1 MHIGLLIRR
10 YLCSTYRPYHNIHLY
25 PTDYYRIEHQA
36 KLRMED
42 QIELKEKEAPQANI
56 AWVEKY
62 RPGALQDLI
71 SHEGMQFFLF

>member
-1 MHIGLLIRR
+1 
-10 YLCSTYRPYHNIHLY
+10 
-25 PTDYYRIEHQA
+25 
-36 KLRMED
+36 MED